1 MTNQSVDKLEL
12 QFSLTFIK
20 LLLPGNQYLLLGET
34 NDCQSELETP
44 FHYLLKNLIFG
55 KCFTLARCWLNSLN
69 IAKVYFSE
77 HCSLRFLLIKTTKF
91 LTQRVIER
99 MRSTSTS
106 PLPPPPLHTHTSHLF
121 NHPIQDYALRNKEIV
136 PGANLNGIGGISRC
150 F

>member
-1 MTNQSVDKLEL
+1 MTKPSVDKSEL

-20 LLLPGNQYLLLGET
+20 LLLPGYQYLLLGET

-44 FHYLLKNLIFG
+44 SHYLLKNLIFG
-55 KCFTLARCWLNSLN
+55 KCFTLARCSLNSFN

-99 MRSTSTS
+99 MRSTSIS
-106 PLPPPPLHTHTSHLF
+106 PLPPPLPYTHTHTSH
-121 NHPIQDYALRNKEIV
+121 
-136 PGANLNGIGGISRC
+136 
-150 F
+150 